1 MIFLTVSQ
9 TSQSRHGSFMKQ
21 VERNAIGIR
30 VALAGRIP
38 HMDNELIE
46 STDEYDVYK
55 VTLGHLYHFKKDCN
69 KGEFRGQKTGTTRMK
84 YTDGVEPRTIPL
96 RLKYRQQS

>member
-1 MIFLTVSQ
+1 M
-9 TSQSRHGSFMKQ
+9 RRA
-21 VERNAIGIR
+21 ERNAIGIR
-30 VALAGRIP
+30 ADPVGRILR
-38 HMDNELIE
+38 MDNELIE

-55 VTLGHLYHFKKDCN
+55 VTLGHLYHFKKDCT

-84 YTDGVEPRTIPL
+84 YTDDKEPRTIRL